1 MSFPKEINAVLLV
14 FQSAFTAPTW
24 AKVKVLLAGT
34 LLVRGR
40 RTVTAALRQMG
51 LGKETHF
58 SHYHHVLNRAR
69 WSQLACSRRLLV
81 LVVGTFCRL
90 GVPVTLVFDETLER
104 RWGKRIRLRGHYRD
118 RLGQRHKTVAQRAQQ
133 VVRIIRR
140 WLPAVQLTV
149 TGDQAYSVLALGV
162 TCRLCDIRLV
172 APLRLDAR
180 LFQPA
185 PEPVAKQVGRPRVI
199 GARLPKLSEV
209 LKASDTDWQV
219 IRVRWYD
226 QCWHEIQIATGTSV
240 WYRCGHAPL
249 PLRWVLVRD
258 PKGQLQPR
266 AYFSTVLDDTPES
279 ILTTFIQ
286 RWTIEVTFEE
296 CRTHLGIETQRQWS
310 DTAIARTTPVLLGLY
325 SLVALF
331 AQALFPDGRVPVQTS
346 AWYRKSQATSSDV
359 LAAVRRH
366 LWGGFDFPTTTHDPD
381 LVEIPSSVLQRF
393 ENALCY
399 AH

>member
-1 MSFPKEINAVLLV
+1 M
-14 FQSAFTAPTW
+14 
-24 AKVKVLLAGT
+24 
-34 LLVRGR
+34 
-40 RTVTAALRQMG
+40 
-51 LGKETHF
+51 
-58 SHYHHVLNRAR
+58 
-69 WSQLACSRRLLV
+69 

-104 RWGKRIRLRGHYRD
+104 RWGKRIRLRGHYRDSLASSREKSVACSGLRWLVLAVVVRAPWTQRDWALPVLSVPAPSPAVSD

-149 TGDQAYSVLALGV
+149 TGDQAYSVLALGL

-226 QCWHEIQIATGTSV
+226 QCWREIQIATGTSV

-346 AWYRKSQATSSDV
+346 AWYRKSQATFSDV

-366 LWGGFDFPTTTHDPD
+366 LWGGFDFPTSAHDPD

-399 AH
+399 TN